1 MAPEHLGSRAMV
13 NKLNVELTVGK
24 KLKPA
29 DQHGFILGDDYV
41 KKWPPWLPKDWR
53 IAYFRSAGGSLK
65 PCFLSPTGVQYNNKK
80 EVLAK
85 KKEETTEK
93 RVGHQELSPAGL
105 LFAHT
110 S

>member
-1 MAPEHLGSRAMV
+1 MV

-29 DQHGFILGDDYV
+29 DPHGFILGDDYV

-85 KKEETTEK
+85 KREETTEK